1 MRDLVVT
8 VDVES
13 LPSRSVAGRDNV
25 ETLVWGRDGPDA
37 APEDEYG
44 IGAMM
49 RLGTAH
55 GVPMTMFFEFTGVER
70 YGPDYAEIGAQ
81 VLEAGHDLHLHL
93 HPESL
98 PDAFW
103 TERGTPPPVVR
114 PKEYGAE
121 HADLFV
127 DVFAERWRAA
137 YGRKPLAYRG
147 GSFTFTRPIME
158 AVVRN
163 GVELSSNHA
172 YATFGNR
179 GLVPLA
185 PADLTH
191 FVWEGGLMELGVSQT
206 FEADQH
212 WNLAL
217 PRPGKLKY
225 AFASVLKA
233 LADAP
238 REAGPVVMLLHS
250 WSFLDYKGGKRFE
263 SGGSAHRLSA
273 FERVLARVSE
283 HFEPISLTEAHARA
297 KAGAYDLPTGVRLP
311 DGAGHPV
318 EPSAEAAV

>member
-8 VDVES
+8 VDAES

-25 ETLVWGRDGPDA
+25 ETLIWGRDGPDA
-37 APEDEYG
+37 APGDEYG

-55 GVPMTMFFEFTGVER
+55 GVPMTMFLEFTGTER
-70 YGPDYAEIGAQ
+70 YGPGYAGIGEQ

-103 TERGTPPPVVR
+103 TERGAQPPVVR
-114 PKEYGAE
+114 PKEYGAS

-127 DVFAERWRAA
+127 DEFADRWRAA
-137 YGRKPLAYRG
+137 FGRTPLAYRG
-147 GSFTFTRPIME
+147 GSFTFTRPIMD
-158 AVVRN
+158 AVTRN
-163 GVELSSNHA
+163 GIALSSNHA

-191 FVWEGGLMELGVSQT
+191 FVWEGGLVELGVTQT

-217 PRPGKLKY
+217 PRPGKLKRN
-225 AFASVLKA
+225 FASL
-233 LADAP
+233 LAELAEAP

-250 WSFLDYKGGKRFE
+250 WSFLDYAGGKRFE
-263 SGGSAHRLSA
+263 SGGSAYRLGF
-273 FERVLARVSE
+273 FERVLGRAANL
-283 HFEPISLTEAHARA
+283 FEPISLTEAHARA
-297 KAGAYDLPTGVRLP
+297 KAGAYDLPDGVALP

-318 EPSAEAAV
+318 HADPAA